1 MSASLQGLEILMSP
15 FLITFMCK
23 CESACV
29 QERVGQFRRWLM
41 EQPEK
46 VVIVY
51 GHSTMLREFIGGDKH
66 LRNCE
71 LYTLQ
76 V

>member
-1 MSASLQGLEILMSP
+1 MTLCA
-15 FLITFMCK
+15 
-23 CESACV
+23 
-29 QERVGQFRRWLM
+29 QERVGHFRKWLM

-46 VVIVY
+46 VVVVF

-71 LYTLQ
+71 LYTMQ